1 MATAIKP
8 TPDAES
14 LLIEQFRSA
23 FHALSELA
31 QHNPAGADV
40 IAATIAAQLRSA
52 FPMQVVTPARSGVRT
67 PIDERTW
74 YGVQAVGTTLLFAI
88 GGGRTDALLSV
99 AQGEELAADVLS
111 VIAFVKESAGK
122 AAQ

>member
-14 LLIEQFRSA
+14 ALIEAFRSA

-31 QHNPAGADV
+31 PRNPAAADR
-40 IAATIAAQLRSA
+40 IAQTIQAQMRSA
-52 FPMQVVTPARSGVRT
+52 FPTAAPPARSGIRT
-67 PIDERTW
+67 PIDDRTW

-88 GGGRTDALLSV
+88 GGGRSDVLLSV

-122 AAQ
+122 AVG